1 MDDKDAR
8 VVDDVASASR
18 ARARASI
25 EGTARVITDRIVLRP
40 RPLDDRAAAVV
51 VVVVVVVVVGDDRSA
66 IAVAPAIARAAAVW
80 RRRDAGEAVST

>member
-51 VVVVVVVVVGDDRSA
+51 VVVVVVVGDDRSA

>member
-51 VVVVVVVVVGDDRSA
+51 VVVVVVVVGDDRSA